1 MAAAAGATPTH
12 IEGTAVDEQ
21 SARGAQATKAWSDAA
36 TKGSVTEL
44 TYLLDAAPMYL
55 LDTNVLSELRR
66 PRPHGAVLNWI
77 DAVPNEQRY
86 VCAVTVGEIQAG
98 IELTRRQD
106 PSKAEELDA
115 WLDDVV
121 SSHQVLAIDAATSRR
136 WARLMVGK
144 SDTLLEDAMIAACAL
159 ANELIVVTRNVRDF
173 AVFGVRTLN
182 PFLSPRT

>member
-1 MAAAAGATPTH
+1 MAPAAGATPAH
-12 IEGTAVDEQ
+12 IEGTLIGEQ
-21 SARGAQATKAWSDAA
+21 PARGAEAAKAGGDAA
-36 TKGSVTEL
+36 TEGSAIEL
-44 TYLLDAAPMYL
+44 TYLLGAALMYL
-55 LDTNVLSELRR
+55 LDTNILSELRR

-77 DAVPNEQRY
+77 DAIPNEQLY
-86 VCAVTVGEIQAG
+86 VCALTVGEIQAG

-136 WARLMVGK
+136 WARLMVGR
-144 SDTLLEDAMIAACAL
+144 SDTLLEDAMLAACAL

-173 AVFGVRTLN
+173 DVFGVRTLN
-182 PFLSPRT
+182 PFLSSPT